1 MKGGKTVRK
10 QIRNGRIAEQL
21 EKNTITYVLEREL
34 FYNSGYAFLSGPD
47 NHNFLTCVKV
57 NMGERLKLV
66 YDLSSYIS
74 LHSILVSGNS
84 KDNSQVLYQVIE
96 TTKHISKLPNLC
108 FYTIWT
114 EPEKIFW
121 SPQEQTVY
129 FLLIPIQ
136 PDSKTTITWENFQY
150 AVRGELYSLPYALEN
165 TKIRRLL
172 LDTNH
177 SLSEIQ
183 EILEIHKGTEA
194 SLLADELGEIHSQ
207 KSIQENRQENA
218 VKENA
223 VRDVER
229 GNRKSRKGKTREK
242 KYLLI
247 SASLIVLFLF
257 SGVLFLHWKGRENIQ
272 TLQVESEQKETIA
285 SFIVV
290 EETQLESDSEKETI
304 ELESERER
312 LEPESE
318 KGKKGNTERETV
330 RKKKQ
335 EKITRTQ
342 EETKNENSEIMERE
356 NKYPETTEYEN
367 KKKEGVE
374 ETTQYITGG
383 QYDLSEYEGGFY
395 TGAEV
400 KRIIKEYTGLEV
412 SICVKT
418 LQGKQYWY
426 SYRWDFSRLFEVPSS
441 DRTEIHNS
449 SNYYASLFVY
459 EGRQMG
465 ICFEEQ

>member
-10 QIRNGRIAEQL
+10 QIRNGRMAEQL
-21 EKNTITYVLEREL
+21 EKNTITYVLEHEL
-34 FYNSGYAFLSGPD
+34 FCNSGYAFLTGPD
-47 NHNFLTCVKV
+47 NHNFLTCIKV

-84 KDNSQVLYQVIE
+84 KENFQVLYQVIE
-96 TTKHISKLPNLC
+96 TTKHISKIPNLC

-114 EPEKIFW
+114 ESEKIFW
-121 SPQEQTVY
+121 SPKEQTVY
-129 FLLIPIQ
+129 FLLVPIQ
-136 PDSKTTITWENFQY
+136 LNSKTTITWENFQY

-183 EILEIHKGTEA
+183 KILEIHKKTET

-207 KSIQENRQENA
+207 ESIQENRQENT

-223 VRDVER
+223 VRDVEW
-229 GNRKSRKGKTREK
+229 GNRKSRKDKTREK

-247 SASLIVLFLF
+247 NTFLIVLFLF
-257 SGVLFLHWKGRENIQ
+257 SGVLFLHLKGRENIQ
-272 TLQVESEQKETIA
+272 TLQVEPEQKETIT
-285 SFIVV
+285 SFIVP
-290 EETQLESDSEKETI
+290 EETQLES
-304 ELESERER
+304 
-312 LEPESE
+312 ESE
-318 KGKKGNTERETV
+318 KKNLEPKPEKLEKDNLEWETV
-330 RKKKQ
+330 KRKKQ
-335 EKITRTQ
+335 EKITKTQ
-342 EETKNENSEIMERE
+342 VETKNKNSEIVERE
-356 NKYPETTEYEN
+356 NKNPETIEYAD
-367 KKKEGVE
+367 KRKEGIE
-374 ETTQYITGG
+374 EATKYITGG

-395 TGAEV
+395 TGEEV
-400 KRIIKEYTGLEV
+400 KKIIKEYTGLEV
-412 SICVKT
+412 GICVKT
-418 LQGKQYWY
+418 MQGTQYWY
-426 SYRWDFSRLFEVPSS
+426 NYQWDVKGLFEVQSS
-441 DRTEIHNS
+441 EKIEIHNN